1 MNFSRNLYATMLIAV
16 FGAIVLASAQT
27 RDAMDGAAAAAAQ
40 TGAQGFASVF
50 FIAAASFAIALMAIV
65 RLEEKPLRAG
75 GEEDVE

>member
-1 MNFSRNLYATMLIAV
+1 MFPVSFNSRRRGRCLLVPAFST
-16 FGAIVLASAQT
+16 VLAALILKT
-27 RDAMDGAAAAAAQ
+27 TAAAAQ
-40 TGAQGFASVF
+40 NAAHGFASAF